1 MHGRRPGHGARR
13 PACGNTP
20 SPALQGGQGCR
31 RLDVHLGITAGELRA
46 HVAGKGRVAPPRP
59 PCLRG
64 AGTRRLGHGDPGDFP
79 LSSPSVASAPTYT
92 YLPVHLSIISLSI
105 HLSVIYPWISLVCH
119 PCIIYRSPIVDQSTC
134 QLSVMSICLSSVIY
148 LSSNCPV
155 THGRMKPARLR
166 GSPGGWPPWGAPCTP
181 RAWGR
186 QARTVL
192 SPRRR
197 RGHQGGG
204 LGQLTAVTASQWLP
218 SQTRPPRWGH
228 TASRA
233 LTAPGVLGWGLLGRG
248 SVGRR
253 RHLLSPGT
261 WLSHTWL
268 GVFSEALG
276 R

>member
-46 HVAGKGRVAPPRP
+46 HVAGKARVAPPRP

-64 AGTRRLGHGDPGDFP
+64 AGTQRLGHGDPGDFP

-92 YLPVHLSIISLSI
+92 YLPVHLSVISLSI

-155 THGRMKPARLR
+155 THGRMKPAQLR
-166 GSPGGWPPWGAPCTP
+166 GSLGAGLHGPPPAPREPGGGRHALCRLHAGDAVTGAGALGSSP
-181 RAWGR
+181 
-186 QARTVL
+186 L
-192 SPRRR
+192 SPRHS
-197 RGHQGGG
+197 GF
-204 LGQLTAVTASQWLP
+204 
-218 SQTRPPRWGH
+218 RPRPVHLAGATPH
-228 TASRA
+228 
-233 LTAPGVLGWGLLGRG
+233 PGR
-248 SVGRR
+248 
-253 RHLLSPGT
+253 
-261 WLSHTWL
+261 
-268 GVFSEALG
+268 
-276 R
+276 